1 MRDYP
6 FFGLIRNKL
15 ILIGIAAFILIAT
28 GLIILLISNGVDNQ
42 AFNQGSESSPQELID
57 EVAIITSQ
65 HVEQHD
71 DYYPIDETSL
81 VLESLQ
87 AEEEITPEPFPAI
100 NETLCVPDYTK
111 HQVALVI
118 KALDT
123 DSLSVLIDG
132 QLSTVKYIGIDT
144 NTPFQ
149 RVNEQTLSTNHSL
162 VGTTIALVKDVSDA
176 DEEGR
181 LLRYVFTDD
190 TFINLYLLENG
201 LATVVNTSPDEACT
215 KYFLEAQ
222 EIAKSQE
229 IGIWKRLNPDDW
241 REWPVVPFISENAL
255 EIYRRGL
262 EEGRNAQSFSIVGDC
277 QSIPGRLFRRFNWA
291 EFSLP
296 TEYAYLQPTRDH
308 FRSVWS
314 RSPVTVGKYFTV
326 ASMFA
331 PFWNDT
337 SRCAL
342 METPLDCEF
351 RLNNPSILLI
361 SIGSNQKPGNSE
373 DFTYYMRKIVEHSIE
388 HNVLPIIATKI
399 DPTEEGFP
407 LNHIM
412 AQIAYD
418 YDIPLWNF
426 WAAVKELPNHG
437 LDSEDKMG
445 IHITSKA
452 YEIKRITGLQVLHAV
467 LTAAQR

>member
-1 MRDYP
+1 MRNYP
-6 FFGLIRNKL
+6 FFGLIKNKL
-15 ILIGIAAFILIAT
+15 ILIGMAFSIMLALVSIIFLIP
-28 GLIILLISNGVDNQ
+28 NRVDNQ
-42 AFNQGSESSPQELID
+42 TFNEGAETSPQAFYD
-57 EVAIITSQ
+57 EVAIIPSQ
-65 HVEQHD
+65 YVDQD
-71 DYYPIDETSL
+71 VDYQPTDETSIA
-81 VLESLQ
+81 LESPQ
-87 AEEEITPEPFPAI
+87 TEEETPTEQFPAL
-100 NETLCVPDYTK
+100 NEAFCIPDRTER
-111 HQVALVI
+111 QVALVI
-118 KALDT
+118 KVLDT
-123 DSLSVLIDG
+123 DRLNVLIDG
-132 QLSTVKYIGIDT
+132 QFSAVKYLGIDT
-144 NTPFQ
+144 NTPYQ
-149 RVNEQTLSTNHSL
+149 RVNEQALSTNQSL
-162 VGTTIALVKDVSDA
+162 VGKTVTLVKDVSDA

-190 TFINLYLLENG
+190 TFINLYLLEKG
-201 LATVVNTSPDEACT
+201 LATAVNTPPDEACA

-229 IGIWKRLNPDDW
+229 IGTWERLNPEDW
-241 REWPVVPFISENAL
+241 REWPVVPAISENAL
-255 EIYRRGL
+255 QIYLHGL
-262 EEGRNAQSFSIVGDC
+262 EEGRNPQSFSIVGDC

-314 RSPVTVGKYFTV
+314 RPPVTVGKYYTV

-337 SRCAL
+337 SRCGL

-351 RLNNPSILLI
+351 RLNNPSIILI

-373 DFTYYMRKIVEHSIE
+373 DFNNFMRKIVEYSIE
-388 HNVLPIIATKI
+388 HNVLPIITTKT

-426 WAAVKELPNHG
+426 WAAAKELPNHG
-437 LDSEDKMG
+437 LDSDDKMS
-445 IHITSKA
+445 IHITSEA
-452 YEIKRITGLQVLHAV
+452 YGIKRITGLQVLHAV

>member
-1 MRDYP
+1 MRNYP

-15 ILIGIAAFILIAT
+15 LLIGMAISIMFALVS
-28 GLIILLISNGVDNQ
+28 IILLIPNGVDNQ
-42 AFNQGSESSPQELID
+42 TFNQGSETSPQALYD
-57 EVAIITSQ
+57 EVAFIPSRYVNQ
-65 HVEQHD
+65 DD
-71 DYYPIDETSL
+71 DYQPIDETSME
-81 VLESLQ
+81 LESTQ
-87 AEEEITPEPFPAI
+87 AEEETSTEQFPAI
-100 NETLCVPDYTK
+100 NEAFCVPDHTERK
-111 HQVALVI
+111 VGLVI
-118 KALDT
+118 KVLDT
-123 DSLSVLIDG
+123 DRLSVLIDG
-132 QLSTVKYIGIDT
+132 QLSTVKYIGIDSHT
-144 NTPFQ
+144 TYQ
-149 RVNEQTLSTNHSL
+149 KVNEQSLSTNHSL
-162 VGTTIALVKDVSDA
+162 VGKTVTLVKDVSDA
-176 DEEGR
+176 DEAGR
-181 LLRYVFTDD
+181 LLRYVFTED

-201 LATVVNTSPDEACT
+201 LATAVNTPPDEACV

-229 IGIWKRLNPDDW
+229 IGTWERLNPEDW
-241 REWPVVPFISENAL
+241 REWPVVPAISDNAL
-255 EIYRRGL
+255 QIYLHGL
-262 EEGRNAQSFSIVGDC
+262 EEGRNPQSFSIVGDC

-314 RSPVTVGKYFTV
+314 RSPVTVGKYYTV

-337 SRCAL
+337 SRCGL

-351 RLNNPSILLI
+351 RLNNPSIVLI
-361 SIGSNQKPGNSE
+361 SIGSNQKPGNWE
-373 DFTYYMRKIVEHSIE
+373 DFNNYMRKIVEYSIE
-388 HNVLPIIATKI
+388 HNVLPIIATKT

-407 LNHIM
+407 LNHVM

-426 WAAVKELPNHG
+426 WDAAKELPNHG
-437 LDSEDKMG
+437 LDSDDQMG
-445 IHITSKA
+445 IHITSEA
-452 YEIKRITGLQVLHAV
+452 YGIKRITGLQVLHAV